1 MCRNGYHCVSVL
13 QLGRGLSS
21 MSTGSP
27 VLGRLTTS
35 FTRTQRSS
43 HHTVRPSFQRGS
55 LVLTASERYV
65 RTIVNRYK
73 DSPNVF
79 AWELMNEARCLG
91 DLRAGPNCPAA
102 GLLTRWYKQQ
112 SDFVRSLWV
121 YIPISENSIHSF
133 HLFQR
138 PIPPHHDWWRRS
150 LLVEKQGC
158 WLLVQRYLG
167 LGL

>member
-1 MCRNGYHCVSVL
+1 
-13 QLGRGLSS
+13 
-21 MSTGSP
+21 MSTGLP

-35 FTRTQRSS
+35 FTQTQRSS
-43 HHTVRPSFQRGS
+43 PHTVRLSFQSNS

-65 RTIVNRYK
+65 KTIVNRYK

-91 DLRAGPNCPAA
+91 DLRSGPNCPAS

-121 YIPISENSIHSF
+121 HIPVSESTIQPF
-133 HLFQR
+133 HVF
-138 PIPPHHDWWRRS
+138 
-150 LLVEKQGC
+150 
-158 WLLVQRYLG
+158 
-167 LGL
+167 